1 MKHLILSLVNK
12 IALPFMGKGID
23 KHFPFLITLY
33 EYFYTRLQSKEWEV
47 VPIPM
52 GGRLN
57 IDKSDAYLGMSLLY
71 KGSYEPVQTKEFID
85 ALSTQSIVLDVGA
98 NFGYYSVIASKK
110 CSQGA
115 VHAFE
120 PDKSNYAV
128 LVSNV
133 LENSASNFFAINA
146 AISDEVG
153 ELAFSSNPVHR
164 GKSGVALVGEQSDY
178 TVPCMTIDDYCARNN
193 IEVVDVIKI
202 DVEGFEPKVLLGAKT
217 TIMNSPKVR
226 VFVEFNP
233 DSLKS
238 VGLDTQA
245 FFGAAES
252 CGLKAV
258 SIIDESSHSVYPF
271 TQETLQRVLAH
282 NAFTNLILG
291 KYEN

>member
-1 MKHLILSLVNK
+1 MKHFVLSVINK

-33 EYFYTRLQSKEWEV
+33 EYFYTCLQSKEWEV

-52 GGRLN
+52 GGRLK

-71 KGSYEPVQTKEFID
+71 KGSYESVQTKEFIS
-85 ALSTQSIVLDVGA
+85 ALNEDSTVIDVGA

-110 CSQGA
+110 CTHGQ

-120 PDKSNYAV
+120 PDKDNYAV
-128 LVSNV
+128 LTANV
-133 LENSASNFFAINA
+133 LENNATNFFAINA
-146 AISDEVG
+146 AISDEIG

-164 GKSGVALVGEQSDY
+164 GKSAVALTGEQADY

-193 IEVVDVIKI
+193 IVSVDVIKI
-202 DVEGFEPKVLLGAKT
+202 DVEGFEPKVLLGAKSI
-217 TIMNSPKVR
+217 IMNSPKVR

-233 DSLKS
+233 HSLRL
-238 VGLDTQA
+238 VGLDPQA
-245 FFGAAES
+245 FFDAVES
-252 CGLKAV
+252 CGLKAISV
-258 SIIDESSHSVYPF
+258 IDESSGLVLPF
-271 TQETLQRVLAH
+271 THETLQRVLAYSS
-282 NAFTNLILG
+282 FTNLILD